1 MATIVTVGY
10 GDITPMNAGERFFVI
25 ALMLIGVV
33 SFSFST
39 GALSS
44 IISSYDSSQAK
55 LKEKMQTLSDIN
67 TQYSLDSI
75 LFKKLIR
82 SINYD
87 HLKKLKDFDFFMDEL
102 PYKLR
107 MELAMA
113 IHREV
118 VENIGFFQDKD

>member
-10 GDITPMNAGERFFVI
+10 GDITPMNSGERFFVI

-67 TQYSLDSI
+67 TQYNLNSI

-118 VENIGFFQDKD
+118 VEGIGFF

>member
-10 GDITPMNAGERFFVI
+10 GDITPMNSGERFFVI

-67 TQYSLDSI
+67 TQYNLDSI

-87 HLKKLKDFDFFMDEL
+87 HLKKMKDFDFFMDEL

-118 VENIGFFQDKD
+118 VEGIGFFKDKD

>member
-1 MATIVTVGY
+1 
-10 GDITPMNAGERFFVI
+10 MNAGERFFVI

-67 TQYSLDSI
+67 TQYNLDSI

-87 HLKKLKDFDFFMDEL
+87 HLKKLKEFDFFMDEL

-118 VENIGFFQDKD
+118 VENIGFFQEKD